1 MPTFPTSSAGA
12 SCDGSLLSQVSV
24 FPTSV
29 PGEMEE
35 TTIVTDPLAEGSS
48 ARSDHRPDEDVIEI
62 SGVTKVFNPDGDAV
76 TALAEITYFIEP
88 GSFVSLLG
96 PSGCGKTTLLRLIGG
111 LETPSKGKI
120 TVRGQSTAEALR
132 DRTFGFMFQDPTLL
146 PWRTVEANA
155 RLLLDVTGQGR
166 HMDRVSRLLET
177 VGLDGFGSAYP
188 AQLSG
193 GMRQRVALARALA
206 LEPRVL
212 LMDEPFAALDAITRD
227 RMGEELLRI
236 WDGDKTVIFVT
247 HSIPEATLLSDRVVV
262 LSARPGRIVA
272 DVENDLPRPRSA
284 AVRGM
289 PEFQQ
294 YEALLRQAIEGAS

>member
-1 MPTFPTSSAGA
+1 
-12 SCDGSLLSQVSV
+12 
-24 FPTSV
+24 
-29 PGEMEE
+29 MED
-35 TTIVTDPLAEGSS
+35 TTIVTDPLAKDSS
-48 ARSDHRPDEDVIEI
+48 SRSDHHADEEVIEI
-62 SGVTKVFNPDGDAV
+62 SGVTKVFDSDGKAV
-76 TALAEITYFIEP
+76 TALAEINYSVEP
-88 GSFVSLLG
+88 GSFISLLG
-96 PSGCGKTTLLRLIGG
+96 PSGCGKTTLLRLVGG
-111 LETPSKGKI
+111 LESPTKGEIK
-120 TVRGQSTAEALR
+120 VRGGSTTDALQS
-132 DRTFGFMFQDPTLL
+132 RTFGFMFQDPTLL

-155 RLLLDVTGQGR
+155 RLLLDVTGQSK
-166 HMDRVSRLLET
+166 HKERVSRLLET

-206 LEPRVL
+206 LEPKIL

-272 DVENDLPRPRSA
+272 DVAIDLPRPRSA
-284 AVRGM
+284 EVRGM
-289 PEFQQ
+289 PEFQR
-294 YEALLRQAIEGAS
+294 YEALLRQAIEEAS

>member
-1 MPTFPTSSAGA
+1 
-12 SCDGSLLSQVSV
+12 
-24 FPTSV
+24 
-29 PGEMEE
+29 MED
-35 TTIVTDPLAEGSS
+35 TTIVTDPLTEGSS
-48 ARSDHRPDEDVIEI
+48 ARSDHRADEEVIEI
-62 SGVTKVFNPDGDAV
+62 SGVTKVFDSEGKSV
-76 TALAEITYFIEP
+76 TALAEIDYSIEP
-88 GSFVSLLG
+88 GSFISLLG
-96 PSGCGKTTLLRLIGG
+96 PSGCGKTTLLKLIGG
-111 LETPSKGKI
+111 LERPSKGEI
-120 TVRGQSTAEALR
+120 RVLGRTTDDALR
-132 DRTFGFMFQDPTLL
+132 SRTFGFMFQDPTLL

-155 RLLLDVTGQGR
+155 SLLLDVTGQSQHR
-166 HMDRVSRLLET
+166 DRVSRLLET

-206 LEPRVL
+206 LEPKIL

-272 DVENDLPRPRSA
+272 DVEIDLPRPRSA

-289 PEFQQ
+289 PAFQQ
-294 YEALLRQAIEGAS
+294 YEALLRQAIEEAS